1 MSGFKNLY
9 TVLGLPDYA
18 DSDTVKSAYR
28 RLARQHH
35 PDLNQDN
42 AQQSEEILKSLNAAY
57 EVLSD
62 PSKRA
67 FHDRQLQLQN
77 GKKSTASQPSPSSSA
92 QTATKSTSHP
102 SAKSHTASDKN
113 DTSSNNSQ
121 QSNSQQKPRVDVT
134 NESAIPKN
142 KKNETDKKPDPSG
155 NSFSELLDDWLGK
168 AQSKKNESKAA
179 PPPPYASDPS
189 ILEADPHHWKRQD
202 SSTSKQEKEKPRRGE
217 DVHVKTAITQ
227 QEASQGVVKTIH
239 VQHVETC
246 RRCSGTGRVNGSA
259 CSACY
264 GEKSHTRNRKM
275 DIRIP
280 AGVKTGSKVRVAK
293 EGGRG
298 IAGGESGDLFL
309 QIEISSDP
317 GLRIEG
323 VDVHSEISIPVT
335 DAVLGC
341 TVEVTTV
348 SGPYSMTIPAGTQTG
363 RIFRLKELGIKH
375 GLASGD
381 HFVTVTIQVPESLS
395 QREKELYQELS
406 KLNLAKQPKNQL

>member
-9 TVLGLPDYA
+9 TVLGLPDFA

-35 PDLNQDN
+35 PDLNQDT
-42 AQQSEEILKSLNAAY
+42 AIQSEEILKSLNAAY

-62 PSKRA
+62 PGKRA
-67 FHDRQLQLQN
+67 FHDRQLQIQH
-77 GKKSTASQPSPSSSA
+77 GKMSAVSPPPPSSSA
-92 QTATKSTSHP
+92 QTPPKASSPPPAKPSTGP
-102 SAKSHTASDKN
+102 DKK
-113 DTSSNNSQ
+113 DTP
-121 QSNSQQKPRVDVT
+121 NSQQKPRVDVT
-134 NESAIPKN
+134 NESSVPKS
-142 KKNETDKKPDPSG
+142 KADSDKKHDPSG

-168 AQSKKNESKAA
+168 AQTKKSEPKAA

-202 SSTSKQEKEKPRRGE
+202 SSTKQEKEKEKPRRGE

-259 CSACY
+259 CTACY

-323 VDVHSEISIPVT
+323 VDVHSEINIPVT

-348 SGPYSMTIPAGTQTG
+348 SGPYSMTVPAGTQTG

-381 HFVTVTIQVPESLS
+381 HFVTVTIQVPESLT
-395 QREKELYQELS
+395 QKEKELYQELS
-406 KLNLAKQPKNQL
+406 KLAAAKQAKS